1 MGRKSTRDWQ
11 YFFLCI
17 VSLII
22 IYCCGC
28 TSAPPL
34 NKSTED
40 ANKSNVAVNKCS
52 KVYQQVL
59 RTEQLLAQNNFKAAI
74 AENRQILLS
83 VDSNLPKDEALFSI
97 GLIYAHD
104 KIKSY
109 KKSIGAFKKLMHD
122 YPNSPFVEQAKV
134 WTEVLQTIQDSQ
146 NKIGDLQKIIQDSQN
161 KIDDLQKKNE
171 GLENIIENLETVDTE
186 LDQKRK
192 NKSN

>member
-22 IYCCGC
+22 IYSGGC

-34 NKSTED
+34 NKSTGD
-40 ANKSNVAVNKCS
+40 ANKSNGAVNKCS
-52 KVYQQVL
+52 EAYQQVL

-134 WTEVLQTIQDSQ
+134 WTDALQTIQDSQ
-146 NKIGDLQKIIQDSQN
+146 NKVNDLK
-161 KIDDLQKKNE
+161 KKNDE
-171 GLENIIENLETVDTE
+171 LENIINDLQMKNDELENIIDNLETVDTE
-186 LDQKRK
+186 IDQKRK